1 MKGQGQEQEQDKGKG
16 RKMEEGRTP
25 FSFIAGKFHS
35 FWERTSFPLGRGHP
49 FPVSVE
55 EEKEG
60 RG

>member
-35 FWERTSFPLGRGHP
+35 FWERTSFPPASGGGDRKKG
-49 FPVSVE
+49 E
-55 EEKEG
+55 RKEKRTG
-60 RG
+60 